1 MTCVFR
7 RSFTRDLRK
16 IQNRRVLTNIR
27 QAIENVEAAETVA
40 DIANLK
46 KLAHTENCY
55 RIRAGDY
62 RIGIVIESA
71 SVEFVRCLHRREIY
85 RYFP

>member
-1 MTCVFR
+1 MTSVFR

-16 IQNRRVLTNIR
+16 IKDRRILGSVE
-27 QAIENVEAAETVA
+27 QAIENVDAAEMVA

-46 KLAHTENCY
+46 KLAHTKNCY
-55 RIRAGDY
+55 RIRAGEY
-62 RIGIVIESA
+62 RIGIVIEAA